1 MIDKKLLFITIGII
15 ILMLLGGT
23 SYWYFMIKPI
33 KEIQV
38 ETQTT
43 PTVIPT
49 GILSPSNTSISPT
62 PTTTTQPTT
71 TPTGSVRETTV
82 QFYMIAIDDNGNSGK
97 MIGCGDSVVLVSRR
111 TVEQGAPIEISI
123 RELLAEKNQYDGNLY
138 NALYQSSLTLDSVT
152 NDNGKAIVRLSGTV
166 LTSGSC
172 DDPRFEAQI
181 EETALQFSNVNVV
194 EVLINGINMKDLFD
208 QSGA

>member
-23 SYWYFMIKPI
+23 SYWYFKIKPI
-33 KEIQV
+33 KE
-38 ETQTT
+38 TQTEIQAT
-43 PTVIPT
+43 PTTTPSVT
-49 GILSPSNTSISPT
+49 LSPSAISPT
-62 PTTTTQPTT
+62 PTTTTTQPTT

-82 QFYMIAIDDNGNSGK
+82 QFYMISIDDNGNSGK
-97 MIGCGDSVVLVSRR
+97 MIGCGDSVVSVSRR
-111 TVEQGAPIEISI
+111 TVERGAPIEISL

-138 NALYQSSLTLDSVT
+138 NALYQSNLTLDSVT

-166 LTSGSC
+166 LTNGSC

-181 EETALQFSNVNVV
+181 EETALQFSSVNEV
-194 EVLINGINMKDLFD
+194 EVLINGINMKDIFD